1 MNKQTVILEHYSAI
15 RKNVLLIPIYKMNDS
30 ETSYD
35 EWMKS
40 G

>member
-15 RKNVLLIPIYKMNDS
+15 RRNVLLIPIYKMNDS

-35 EWMKS
+35 E
-40 G
+40 